1 MREYDHVGIPTQEH
15 KKGEKFI
22 PHLKIYVWGY
32 DISEYRIEWV
42 RFGEGAENFYH
53 PLMLKLPHVAF
64 KVDDLEKELE
74 GKRLIWGPYESL
86 PGFTV
91 AFIEENGAPVE
102 LIETRLTEDQILDIV
117 KERPLA

>member
-1 MREYDHVGIPTQEH
+1 M
-15 KKGEKFI
+15 

-32 DISEYRIEWV
+32 DTSEYRIEWV
-42 RFGEGAENFYH
+42 RFAEGAEGFYH

-64 KVDDLEKELE
+64 KVDNLQRELE
-74 GKRLIWGPYESL
+74 GKKLIWGPYESL

-102 LIETRLTEDQILDIV
+102 LIETRLTEEEILGIV
-117 KERPLA
+117 KER